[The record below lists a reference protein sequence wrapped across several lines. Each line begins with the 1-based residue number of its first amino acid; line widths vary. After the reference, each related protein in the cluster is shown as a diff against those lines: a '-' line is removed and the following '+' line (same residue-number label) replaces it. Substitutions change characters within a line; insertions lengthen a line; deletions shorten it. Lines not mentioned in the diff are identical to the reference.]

1 MMSSGIQGKLARSVQ
16 RPLLA
21 QSGRWPNSYDS
32 FSNFCRDLPKAFL
45 AFWHGVKDMGSSNLR
60 IDEQLKARLD
70 GT

>member
-1 MMSSGIQGKLARSVQ
+1 MDATFVKRQ
-16 RPLLA
+16 RLA

-45 AFWHGVKDMGSSNLR
+45 ACWHGVKDMGSSNLR